1 MKVAIHG
8 QFYKESTQPYIEE
21 LLDLLDA
28 NNDTVFFEE
37 DFYDLLKFNIK
48 TLADYKTFSSYNEL
62 DKTFDIFIT
71 LGGDGT
77 ILRATT
83 FIRDLGIPIL
93 GINVGRLGFLA
104 TIQKNEIKLALENIR
119 TNNYSISERS
129 LLKVSVSPAISAMR
143 DLGFALN
150 EVTVGRKNTTAM
162 VSVETHLD
170 KEKLTSYWAD
180 GLIVATPTGSTGYS
194 LSCGGPVV
202 TPGAKSII
210 ITPIAPHNLN
220 ARPLVIP
227 DETYIELKVNSREKE
242 ALLSLDSRTYTI
254 TNDTEIVVEHA
265 DFTIKLIQLP
275 NKSFLKTIRKK
286 LLWGVDRRN

>member
-1 MKVAIHG
+1 MKIAIHG

-21 LLDLLDA
+21 LLA
-28 NNDTVFFEE
+28 NLNSHNDSVYFEE

-48 TLADYKTFSSYNEL
+48 SLADYNTFGSYEDL
-62 DKTFDIFIT
+62 DASFDFFIT

-83 FIRDLGIPIL
+83 YIRGLGIPIL

-104 TIQKNEIKLALENIR
+104 TIQKNEIEKALDNLR
-119 TNNYSISERS
+119 NNSYTLSERS
-129 LLKVSVSPAISAMR
+129 LIQVEAAPVVPA
-143 DLGFALN
+143 LNGLNFALN

-162 VSVETHLD
+162 ISVETFLD
-170 KEKLTSYWAD
+170 KERLTSYWAD
-180 GLIVATPTGSTGYS
+180 GLIIATPTGSTGYS
-194 LSCGGPVV
+194 LSCGGPLVS
-202 TPGAKSII
+202 PGAKSLV

-227 DETYIELKVNSREKE
+227 DETLIELKVNSREKE
-242 ALLSLDSRTYTI
+242 ALLSLDSRIYTI
-254 TNDTEIVVEHA
+254 TNDTEISIKKA
-265 DFTIKLIQLP
+265 DFSIKLIQLSD
-275 NKSFLKTIRKK
+275 KTFLKTIKRK

>member
-21 LLDLLDA
+21 LLALLET
-28 NNDTVFFEE
+28 NGDTVFFEE

-48 TLADYKTFSSYNEL
+48 ALADYKTFSSYNEL
-62 DKTFDIFIT
+62 DKTFDIFVT

-119 TNNYSISERS
+119 ANKYSISERS
-129 LLKVSVSPAISAMR
+129 LLKVSVSPTIPEIAE
-143 DLGFALN
+143 LGFALN
-150 EVTVGRKNTTAM
+150 EITVGRKNTTAM

-180 GLIVATPTGSTGYS
+180 GLIIATPTGSTGYS

-254 TNDTEIVVEHA
+254 TNDTKIVVERA

-275 NKSFLKTIRKK
+275 NKSFLKTIRRK